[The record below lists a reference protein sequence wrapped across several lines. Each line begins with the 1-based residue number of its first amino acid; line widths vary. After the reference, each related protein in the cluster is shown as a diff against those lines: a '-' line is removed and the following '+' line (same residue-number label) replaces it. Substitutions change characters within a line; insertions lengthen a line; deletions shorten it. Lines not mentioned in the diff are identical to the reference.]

1 MRTQDYQNIHRSA
14 HSPCGF
20 WLDGATDL
28 LVAENVGIFGFWK
41 VLLSWAD
48 TWHGKNSLP
57 SEGGFPASLLSYDN
71 RCTHTLPQRRFINCS
86 FGVSLL
92 QMCTM
97 LCLSGFPGCLIC
109 SMTGA

>member
-71 RCTHTLPQRRFINCS
+71 RCTHTLPQEAVHKLFLRGVFAPDVHYAVS
-86 FGVSLL
+86 LGVSRMFNL
-92 QMCTM
+92 
-97 LCLSGFPGCLIC
+97 
-109 SMTGA
+109 